1 MYTTIPGGKEHGGEV
16 LDQSQ
21 AKTRRANS
29 KFCISM
35 FDVRGLLRFPAPS
48 NLTSAA
54 HCSLGPLPHCLQFSL
69 ADVAGLWPLQHC
81 GLSSAIHTSFS
92 QLHSVASLGLH
103 AGTPLS
109 HTWLQHP
116 SLTLEEDVTPS
127 LLGYSCL

>member
-1 MYTTIPGGKEHGGEV
+1 MVEEYWTKARQKHC
-16 LDQSQ
+16 
-21 AKTRRANS
+21 RANS

-35 FDVRGLLRFPAPS
+35 FDVRGLLRFPTPS

-69 ADVAGLWPLQHC
+69 TDVAGLWPLQHC
-81 GLSSAIHTSFS
+81 GLSSAIHASFS
-92 QLHSVASLGLH
+92 QLHAVASLGLH

-109 HTWLQHP
+109 HTWHQHP